1 MKCEVFKDV
10 YAMKGAIFT
19 GFADYV
25 EQEFG
30 LTVWLKTLE
39 SCELASNGEY
49 LATELYEDVEFN
61 VLVEA
66 LARIV
71 DIEKESLLRDFGKHF
86 FPVLMSLGVSL
97 VKEIDNL
104 FDFMRAVDSVI
115 HIEVQKSDPLAYTPT
130 LLYDQPQDNVLI
142 VRYLSQRKMCHFAEG
157 LILGAAEH
165 FGESAILSQSKCLCK
180 GDEHCLIRVE
190 I

>member
-1 MKCEVFKDV
+1 
-10 YAMKGAIFT
+10 MKGAIFT
-19 GFADYV
+19 GFAEYV
-25 EQEFG
+25 EKEHG
-30 LTVWLKTLE
+30 LTAWLKILD

-49 LATELYEDVEFN
+49 LATELYDDAEFK
-61 VLVEA
+61 L
-66 LARIV
+66 LADTLGAIIGFDREHIF
-71 DIEKESLLRDFGKHF
+71 RGFGEHF
-86 FPVLMSLGVSL
+86 FPALMSVGLAH

-130 LLYDQPQDNVLI
+130 LLYDQPQENVLV
-142 VRYLSQRKMCHFAEG
+142 VRYLSHRQMCHFAEG
-157 LILGAAEH
+157 LIFGAAAH
-165 FGESAILSQSKCLCK
+165 FKQKVSIHQTKCLCK

>member
-1 MKCEVFKDV
+1 
-10 YAMKGAIFT
+10 MKGAIFT
-19 GFADYV
+19 GFAEYV
-25 EQEFG
+25 EQDFG
-30 LTVWLKTLE
+30 LTVWLKTVD

-49 LATELYEDVEFN
+49 LATELYDDGEFS
-61 VLVEA
+61 LLLEA
-66 LARIV
+66 LSTIV
-71 DIEKESLLRDFGKHF
+71 GSDRAQLLKGYGKHF
-86 FPVLMSLGVSL
+86 FPVLMSLGAPL
-97 VKEIDNL
+97 VKDIDNL

-142 VRYLSQRKMCHFAEG
+142 VRYLSHRKMCHFAEG
-157 LILGAAEH
+157 LILGAAAH
-165 FGESAILSQSKCLCK
+165 FGQSATLSQSKCLCK